1 MGLVQNLKKK
11 WNDWVDKTLAEL
23 SSAYIKQLAKQ
34 TSRKQGNSLSTEC
47 LQNNLTTGHR
57 STTIVTSSQDTS
69 EKTTMEMTTDEIA
82 AYLREWAI
90 DKVEEVESIGAKDA
104 IYKEF
109 EEWIEIEDDD
119 EDMELLVL
127 EPLEDV
133 IKEIDED

>member
-1 MGLVQNLKKK
+1 
-11 WNDWVDKTLAEL
+11 
-23 SSAYIKQLAKQ
+23 
-34 TSRKQGNSLSTEC
+34 
-47 LQNNLTTGHR
+47 
-57 STTIVTSSQDTS
+57 
-69 EKTTMEMTTDEIA
+69 MEMTTDEIA

-109 EEWIEIEDDD
+109 EEWIEIDEGD

>member
-11 WNDWVDKTLAEL
+11 FNNWVDRTLAEL

-57 STTIVTSSQDTS
+57 STTIVTSSQGTS
-69 EKTTMEMTTDEIA
+69 EKTIMEMTTDEMC

-109 EEWIEIEDDD
+109 EEWIEIEDDGP
-119 EDMELLVL
+119 DMELLVL
-127 EPLEDV
+127 EPITEVLDEV
-133 IKEIDED
+133 DED